1 MTSKREQIEAMLQKQ
16 PKPADEVFLRYSLAM
31 NHLSDDGSEPDE
43 TAALEELSKVRAI
56 DGGYVPVYLQLGM
69 LHSRLD
75 QSAEAREAL
84 EAGIPVAQS
93 AGDAHAVSEMQ
104 AVLDSLPE

>member
-1 MTSKREQIEAMLQKQ
+1 MTSKREQITAMLQNQ

-31 NHLSDDGSEPDE
+31 DYLSEDAGESDE
-43 TAALEELSKVRAI
+43 TAALGELAKVRAI
-56 DGGYVPVYLQLGM
+56 DSQYVPVYLQLGM

-75 QSAEAREAL
+75 DAAAAREAL

-104 AVLDSLPE
+104 AVLDSLPD